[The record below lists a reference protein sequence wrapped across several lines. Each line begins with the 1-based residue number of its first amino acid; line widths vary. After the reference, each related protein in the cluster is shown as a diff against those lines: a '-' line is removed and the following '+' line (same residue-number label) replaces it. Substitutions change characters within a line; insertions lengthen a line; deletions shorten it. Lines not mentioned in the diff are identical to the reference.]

1 MSKIGNIAK
10 KVVGMQTVKI
20 DDIIAQFGGTI
31 TINGLQL
38 RDLQERPRAGVQFR
52 RRRRHGV
59 QGRLQETSRAGGRFD
74 RGI

>member
-20 DDIIAQFGGTI
+20 DDLIAKFGGTV

-38 RDLQERPRAGVQFR
+38 RDLQGRPRAGVQFR
-52 RRRRHGV
+52 
-59 QGRLQETSRAGGRFD
+59 
-74 RGI
+74 